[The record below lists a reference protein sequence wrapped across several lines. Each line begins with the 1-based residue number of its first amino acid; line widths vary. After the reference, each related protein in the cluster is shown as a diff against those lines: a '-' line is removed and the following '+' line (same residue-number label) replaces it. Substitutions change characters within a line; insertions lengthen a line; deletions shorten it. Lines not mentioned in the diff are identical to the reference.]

1 MDSNKFYCRNTTP
14 VTSTTSSVTSNAVG
28 ATASQEYVSCDAN
41 FTAFNCRESLSR
53 GNNIGGKSS
62 HNNVRVNSCSTA
74 YGNANSNNAVMA
86 ASTAGSVVS
95 SINSNSHCNS
105 SNGSGNYINVMSVP
119 MGTLQ
124 YHRRKLTPQEYQ
136 SRLYHNTAD
145 YRCRDEFYS
154 GSNGTSAVGGG
165 NSGVTARISTASPSH
180 SLQLQGQNNHQHQ
193 HHNHQT
199 QHQQHHHH
207 HHQMSQQQAS
217 QHHYHHYNQQQANSG
232 AAIQQL
238 QQQHQQNNNTCS
250 PTSVTEPGD
259 NTLNCSL
266 ALGNG
271 RMVAATQTHLN
282 SSSDQVGASS
292 LAISTL
298 PSQVPPI
305 MYTVHR
311 VVTTA
316 QIQTAGGN
324 TFTSSSSVSS
334 VVSAVRNEI
343 DNMGN
348 VLTPVST
355 PSNGGCFVAGDV
367 TGCNASIVAD
377 GNMNSNVTSGQ
388 THVHYSPGLS
398 TNATNYMTSQS
409 KAAGSTEVSRTANV
423 PLGNAPVTSTSS
435 STNGIKTTSSISRP
449 LQNVIPTCVY
459 LMSRVAVHMEI
470 EGTAQCPS
478 QVMLAAAL
486 GCEELGIANKL
497 LAQSIFG
504 LWMTSALLEIQLKS
518 HHRPYVVRVAWPNL
532 LEKFSHGNPIE
543 KKYDEP
549 MVMLKRNVF
558 FSKRDEE
565 KIKDHRILELLY
577 EEAKHNVLSGRY
589 IMESVHSLMLGGI
602 QARIELGP
610 FNSHTHTVSFFRE
623 NQTRFLPQHVAK
635 NSSWS
640 WLPVSR
646 KNSAEV
652 RLLEQFKRVPQT
664 ATTRKL
670 MRKYLEFCWAL
681 PFYGAAFFHG
691 QVEQPVRG
699 LMSLVNHKDVEVL
712 IAVNERGVFIID
724 PSECTLL
731 LGLRYEDLSWDFAK
745 PSATDDP
752 ECQTCIFLQFD
763 AVENGIQIS
772 KLMQIFSKQAPM
784 IDALISHFAENM
796 RKRKLEGNTSDQFHD
811 EPNPIQNNGNG
822 VLCNKLSRLT
832 LATFDEEGRCIG
844 QMGSLSISY

>member
-105 SNGSGNYINVMSVP
+105 YNGSGNYINVMSVP

-154 GSNGTSAVGGG
+154 SSNGTSAVGGG

-180 SLQLQGQNNHQHQ
+180 SLQLQGQNNLQHQ

-282 SSSDQVGASS
+282 SSSDQVGAPSS

-334 VVSAVRNEI
+334 VVSAVRNET

-348 VLTPVST
+348 ALTPVST

-388 THVHYSPGLS
+388 THVHYSPGL
-398 TNATNYMTSQS
+398 
-409 KAAGSTEVSRTANV
+409 
-423 PLGNAPVTSTSS
+423 L
-435 STNGIKTTSSISRP
+435 
-449 LQNVIPTCVY
+449 
-459 LMSRVAVHMEI
+459 
-470 EGTAQCPS
+470 
-478 QVMLAAAL
+478 
-486 GCEELGIANKL
+486 
-497 LAQSIFG
+497 
-504 LWMTSALLEIQLKS
+504 
-518 HHRPYVVRVAWPNL
+518 
-532 LEKFSHGNPIE
+532 
-543 KKYDEP
+543 
-549 MVMLKRNVF
+549 
-558 FSKRDEE
+558 
-565 KIKDHRILELLY
+565 
-577 EEAKHNVLSGRY
+577 
-589 IMESVHSLMLGGI
+589 
-602 QARIELGP
+602 
-610 FNSHTHTVSFFRE
+610 
-623 NQTRFLPQHVAK
+623 
-635 NSSWS
+635 
-640 WLPVSR
+640 
-646 KNSAEV
+646 
-652 RLLEQFKRVPQT
+652 
-664 ATTRKL
+664 
-670 MRKYLEFCWAL
+670 
-681 PFYGAAFFHG
+681 
-691 QVEQPVRG
+691 
-699 LMSLVNHKDVEVL
+699 
-712 IAVNERGVFIID
+712 
-724 PSECTLL
+724 
-731 LGLRYEDLSWDFAK
+731 
-745 PSATDDP
+745 
-752 ECQTCIFLQFD
+752 
-763 AVENGIQIS
+763 
-772 KLMQIFSKQAPM
+772 
-784 IDALISHFAENM
+784 
-796 RKRKLEGNTSDQFHD
+796 
-811 EPNPIQNNGNG
+811 
-822 VLCNKLSRLT
+822 
-832 LATFDEEGRCIG
+832 
-844 QMGSLSISY
+844 